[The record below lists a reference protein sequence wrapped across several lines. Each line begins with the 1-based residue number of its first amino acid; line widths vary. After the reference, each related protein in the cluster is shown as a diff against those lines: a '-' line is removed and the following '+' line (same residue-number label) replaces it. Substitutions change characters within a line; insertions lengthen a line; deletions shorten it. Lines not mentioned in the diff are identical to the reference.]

1 MKNIITLLVLVFAFT
16 FTTQAQRKDRKAS
29 PKKMLKKMTKE
40 LNLTEAQQGEIK
52 VLLETQFAERKALNE
67 QRKAMKEA
75 GEKPTK
81 ELRKE
86 MREEKAAKQT
96 AMNTKMASIL
106 NPEQLKKFE
115 AIAKE
120 RKEKMKKKRKKMRK
134 EKKENNDN

>member
-52 VLLETQFAERKALNE
+52 VLLETQFEERKALNE

-86 MREEKAAKQT
+86 MREERAAKET
-96 AMNTKMASIL
+96 AMNSQMASIL
-106 NPEQLKKFE
+106 NPEQLTKFE
-115 AIAKE
+115 AITKE
-120 RKEKMKKKRKKMRK
+120 RKEKMKKRAKR
-134 EKKENNDN
+134 ENKDN